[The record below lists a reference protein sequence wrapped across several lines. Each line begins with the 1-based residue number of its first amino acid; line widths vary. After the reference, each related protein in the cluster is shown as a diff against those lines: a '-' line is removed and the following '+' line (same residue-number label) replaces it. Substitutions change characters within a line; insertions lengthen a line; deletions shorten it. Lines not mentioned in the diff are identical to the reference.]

1 MIFFTVLF
9 LGTLYTK
16 LSHGILQPCK
26 LANER
31 FADAVGFAVPGLTDH
46 IKNPSAPGGKESGR
60 PHRTADRAQQS
71 PQHRQSLHLTNFERV
86 KLYVYFVDCG

>member
-60 PHRTADRAQQS
+60 HTGQRIGHSKAHS
-71 PQHRQSLHLTNFERV
+71 IGQSLHLTNFERV

>member
-31 FADAVGFAVPGLTDH
+31 FADAVGFAVPCPLPGVAGRFPFRRGLRGFYEV
-46 IKNPSAPGGKESGR
+46 PFR
-60 PHRTADRAQQS
+60 PWR
-71 PQHRQSLHLTNFERV
+71 
-86 KLYVYFVDCG
+86 

>member
-16 LSHGILQPCK
+16 PSHGILQPCK

-31 FADAVGFAVPGLTDH
+31 FADAVSMSFAVPCPL
-46 IKNPSAPGGKESGR
+46 PGASGR
-60 PHRTADRAQQS
+60 FPFRRGLRGFYVV
-71 PQHRQSLHLTNFERV
+71 RQAGHCDEPKGVS
-86 KLYVYFVDCG
+86 YVRWG

>member
-16 LSHGILQPCK
+16 LSHDILQPCK

-31 FADAVGFAVPGLTDH
+31 FADAVGFAVPCPLPGLTDH
-46 IKNPSAPGGKESGR
+46 IKPPQPPAERKAAGHTGQRIGHSKAHSIGKASI
-60 PHRTADRAQQS
+60 
-71 PQHRQSLHLTNFERV
+71 
-86 KLYVYFVDCG
+86 